1 MKRGESSF
9 LYQSRLK
16 LATTTSSPPFAPL
29 SCSCAQMFAI
39 ESTAAEKEAVY
50 APLRLGTKR
59 SSKSP
64 SAKERERERE
74 RTRPLFLLFLKKQQP
89 NLF

>member
-1 MKRGESSF
+1 
-9 LYQSRLK
+9 
-16 LATTTSSPPFAPL
+16 
-29 SCSCAQMFAI
+29 MFAI

-74 RTRPLFLLFLKKQQP
+74 RTNSSPFPSFSKETTESVLVFRKLEPSHS
-89 NLF
+89 